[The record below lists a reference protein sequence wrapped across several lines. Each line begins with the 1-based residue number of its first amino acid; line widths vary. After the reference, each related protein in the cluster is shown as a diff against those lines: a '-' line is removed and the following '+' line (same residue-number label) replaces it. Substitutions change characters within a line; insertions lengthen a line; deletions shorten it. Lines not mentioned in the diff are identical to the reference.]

1 MFLIM
6 GTFRVHL
13 PPTSQIPTIV
23 TIVAALLHVRY
34 VTGDRSLSHIV
45 QGGETDFII
54 SVLIGTL
61 LFCEVNSYLFFCL
74 RTGELQ

>member
-6 GTFRVHL
+6 GTFCIHL
-13 PPTSQIPTIV
+13 PPTSKIPTIV

-34 VTGDRSLSHIV
+34 VTALSHIV
-45 QGGETDFII
+45 QGGKMDFII

-74 RTGELQ
+74 KTGELQ